1 MRIATHGLVK
11 PVLVLGL
18 GNTLLRDDG
27 FGPAMIE
34 RLHERFGCASDV
46 ELVDGGTIGLG
57 LLTLLA
63 GRDALVIVD
72 AFRAGEE
79 PGTVMVFDAFDPMK
93 AGSLRGRSAHES
105 NAASLLA
112 VAAFTGDLPPRIA
125 VIGVEPAEVAT
136 GVGLSPTVQA
146 QFEEAVGQAVE
157 LIEEIV
163 EARVCA

>member
-18 GNTLLRDDG
+18 GNTLLTDDG
-27 FGPAMIE
+27 FGPVVIE
-34 RLHERFGCASDV
+34 RLHEHFGCASEV

-63 GRDALVIVD
+63 GREALVIVD

-79 PGTVMVFDAFDPMK
+79 PGTVMVFDAFDPLK

-112 VAAFTGDLPPRIA
+112 VAAFTGDLPQRIG
-125 VIGVEPAEVAT
+125 VIGIEPAEIAT
-136 GVGLSPTVQA
+136 GMGLSPVVA
-146 QFEEAVGQAVE
+146 ARLDEAVGQAVE
-157 LIEEIV
+157 LIDEIV
-163 EARVCA
+163 GARVCV